1 MVAFL
6 SCSHHDTTPLRNCG
20 QDACR
25 ITHVHLCIYFG
36 CAGSLVLHRGYSL
49 VAVWEL
55 TAMAS
60 FVVEHLE
67 EKL

>member
-20 QDACR
+20 QDASR
-25 ITHVHLCIYFG
+25 ITQVHLCIYFG

-49 VAVWEL
+49 VVVWEL

>member
-1 MVAFL
+1 M
-6 SCSHHDTTPLRNCG
+6 
-20 QDACR
+20 
-25 ITHVHLCIYFG
+25 
-36 CAGSLVLHRGYSL
+36 LHRGYSL